1 LEKKNMLDPICTVKE
16 RHKKPLAPKTMVRFC
31 RGDPVL
37 VTGDING
44 DVDVYRLNR
53 DETNLEFHAQRD
65 KLTRLLY
72 PNGYLAGSSPAE

>member
-1 LEKKNMLDPICTVKE
+1 MLDPICTVKD
-16 RHKKPLAPKTMVRFC
+16 RHKKQLAPKTMVRFC

-53 DETNLEFHAQRD
+53 TALSTQA
-65 KLTRLLY
+65 TRLIF
-72 PNGYLAGSSPAE
+72 SSTRNATSSHGCSTPTAT

>member
-1 LEKKNMLDPICTVKE
+1 
-16 RHKKPLAPKTMVRFC
+16 MVRFC

-53 DETNLEFHAQRD
+53 I
-65 KLTRLLY
+65 
-72 PNGYLAGSSPAE
+72 P

>member
-1 LEKKNMLDPICTVKE
+1 
-16 RHKKPLAPKTMVRFC
+16 MVRFC

-53 DETNLEFHAQRD
+53 R
-65 KLTRLLY
+65 
-72 PNGYLAGSSPAE
+72 P

>member
-1 LEKKNMLDPICTVKE
+1 
-16 RHKKPLAPKTMVRFC
+16 MVRFC

-53 DETNLEFHAQRD
+53 MA
-65 KLTRLLY
+65 
-72 PNGYLAGSSPAE
+72 